1 MKFGAKLAC
10 VVLCTLF
17 VGGSCGCGKAVPES
31 PYQSVGDVL
40 SLIHILYRYIFLFL
54 EINPLSNGRK
64 KSGLKP
70 SGRNLPPLRRGL
82 KPVAPMLLQ
91 K

>member
-1 MKFGAKLAC
+1 MNCIFSNRCHENIMKTMENLGRNTKYRD
-10 VVLCTLF
+10 
-17 VGGSCGCGKAVPES
+17 K
-31 PYQSVGDVL
+31 Q
-40 SLIHILYRYIFLFL
+40 HLYRYIFLFL